1 MDQID
6 FDSVL
11 PAAQAGADWA
21 WERIYADLAGQVR
34 GYVRRNGASDPDDL
48 VGETFLHLAR
58 GIGTFE
64 GTLANFRSWVFTVA
78 HHRVLDDRRRRSRKP
93 ADPFAETPEPA
104 PTSPDATSEAALDS
118 VGTDRVQELIGRL
131 VPDQR
136 DVLLLRIVGGLT
148 IPEIAE
154 AVGKSVGA
162 TKALQRRGIA
172 ALERI
177 LQDEGVSL

>member
-1 MDQID
+1 MDQYE

-21 WERIYADLAGQVR
+21 WERIYAELAGTVR
-34 GYVRRNGASDPDDL
+34 GYVRRLGASDPDDL

-58 GIGTFE
+58 GIGTFD
-64 GTLANFRSWVFTVA
+64 GTAANFRSWAFTIA
-78 HHRVLDDRRRRSRKP
+78 HHRVLDDRRRRRRKP
-93 ADPFAETPEPA
+93 ADPVPETPEPP
-104 PTSPDATSEAALDS
+104 PTSPDATSEAALDAI
-118 VGTDRVQELIGRL
+118 GTARAGELIGTL

-136 DVLLLRIVGGLT
+136 DVLMLRIVGGLT
-148 IPEIAE
+148 IAEAAE

-172 ALERI
+172 ALQRI
-177 LQDEGVSL
+177 LDTEGVSL